1 MIKEV
6 KGNLLEAKE
15 FIIAHQVNCKG
26 VMGAGVAKQIKEKL
40 LPKEAF
46 TKYYI
51 LCKQYPAN
59 ILLGHVQLCHIH
71 TNGQPKIIANLFAE
85 DVPAGKKLDTN
96 YKALQK
102 CLDQLFEDK
111 HCTFALPGYLGC
123 GLAGGD
129 WDLVYDMIVK
139 TANTHGVDVTIYY
152 LESSIKMLWEDFGNV
167 PMNPETECLEDS
179 WHGFAAGT
187 HREEVWHWFEE
198 TFEVSLAVL
207 KEFEPKILPS
217 LEQIRAD
224 YKAFR
229 DLTKGATTLEEI
241 KKLRNLF
248 VIEINGVS
256 ISEYDEMPTPIEWVR
271 YDGYGCLE
279 EIYDYFDGKPKF
291 QINCQEH
298 DELRYLVIGT
308 ISENDVTDENYKK
321 WHDWISQK

>member
-6 KGNLLEAKE
+6 KGNLLEAAE

-26 VMGAGVAKQIKEKL
+26 VMGAGVAKQVKEKL

-59 ILLGHVQLCHIH
+59 ILLGHVQLCNIH

-85 DVPAGKKLDTN
+85 DVPTGRGLDTN
-96 YKALQK
+96 YEALQK
-102 CLDQLFEDK
+102 CLDQLFENK

-129 WDLVYDMIVK
+129 WNRVYDMIRN
-139 TANTHGVDVTIYY
+139 TAEAHGADVTLYY
-152 LESSIKMLWEDFGNV
+152 LESSIKMLWEDFGDV
-167 PMNPETECLEDS
+167 PMNPETECLEED

-187 HREEVWHWFEE
+187 HREEIWSWFEE
-198 TFEVSLAVL
+198 TFGVSVAELMGL
-207 KEFEPKILPS
+207 TPQILPS
-217 LEQIRAD
+217 LEEIRAD

-229 DLTKGATTLEEI
+229 ELTKNVRTLEDI
-241 KKLRNLF
+241 KKLRHQF

-256 ISEYDEMPTPIEWVR
+256 VSEFEEMPTEIEWVR

-279 EIYDYFDGKPKF
+279 DIYDYFDGKPKF
-291 QINCQEH
+291 QINCKEH

-308 ISENDVTDENYKK
+308 ITEDDVTEENYKK
-321 WHDWISQK
+321 WQGWISK